1 MQRVLE
7 ESEPLLASSRRNG
20 PARPAGGWRSRF
32 KNFFSSITVEPAL
45 LLYMLAYGLCFVY
58 TTQIWVEKVC
68 YFHFH
73 YDEEICKNLDTGKYP
88 EEQSAVH
95 RMTTRYNVY
104 NHLIEYLPAALIV
117 LVLGAWSDTRDRR
130 LPIIIPMVG
139 IAIMKLG
146 LAANAYWWTLLPDYI
161 LLAYVPVGL
170 TGAAMTIFMGGY
182 AYVAVASGQ
191 RARTSRISM
200 IGVVSVLG
208 ATVGQVLGLLVYA
221 SWGYVGVFLVGA
233 LLLGVAAVYGL
244 ARLEK
249 KPGTSDEAELRQ
261 DRPIREILSLAQL
274 KETLLTPF
282 RRRRDQGRC
291 HVIGHIVV
299 ILLFLSTYGS
309 LNYNFLYTRI
319 RFSWDYKNFTK
330 WSITDTCL
338 LSLGPLVI
346 VPVMSYLWQ
355 VEDSLIGFLG
365 GVSLLF
371 CYVLRA
377 TAYVDWILYLAS
389 VIGLGQGLI
398 VMASRGAISKT
409 VTEEETAKIFAVL
422 GAFEAGVP
430 ALSALVYTAI
440 YNNFLETFPGAIY
453 VFTAFI
459 AVVICCLYV
468 SMCGR
473 QPTERRDEN
482 GP

>member
-1 MQRVLE
+1 MLTN
-7 ESEPLLASSRRNG
+7 SRRNG
-20 PARPAGGWRSRF
+20 PAHPPGGCRSRLRY
-32 KNFFSSITVEPAL
+32 FFSSITVEPAL

-58 TTQIWVEKVC
+58 TTQMWVEKIC

-73 YDEEICKNLDTGKYP
+73 YDEEICKNLDTGMYP
-88 EEQSAVH
+88 EEQGAVH
-95 RMTTRYNVY
+95 RMTTRYNVH

-117 LVLGAWSDTRDRR
+117 LVLGALSDNRDRR

-146 LAANAYWWTLLPDYI
+146 LAANAYWWTLPPDYI
-161 LLAYVPVGL
+161 LLAYIPVGL

-200 IGVVSVLG
+200 IGLVSVLG
-208 ATVGQVLGLLVYA
+208 ATVGQLLGLLVYA
-221 SWGYVGVFLVGA
+221 RWGYVGVFLVGA

-249 KPGTSDEAELRQ
+249 KPGAGDEVELRQ
-261 DRPIREILSLAQL
+261 DRSIREILSLIQL

-282 RRRRDQGRC
+282 RRRRDQGRR
-291 HVIGHIVV
+291 HVIGHIIA
-299 ILLFLSTYGS
+299 ILLFISTYGS

-319 RFSWDYKNFTK
+319 RFSWDYKNFTR

-338 LSLGPLVI
+338 LSLGPLVV

-355 VEDSLIGFLG
+355 MEDSLIGFLG
-365 GVSLLF
+365 AVSLLF
-371 CYVLRA
+371 GSVLRG
-377 TAYVDWILYLAS
+377 TAYADWILYLAS

-398 VMASRGAISKT
+398 IMASRGAISKT
-409 VTEEETAKIFAVL
+409 VNEEETAKIFAVL
-422 GAFEAGVP
+422 GAFETGVP
-430 ALSALVYTAI
+430 VLSAFVYTAI
-440 YNNFLETFPGAIY
+440 YNSSLETFPGAIY
-453 VFTAFI
+453 TFTALI

-468 SMCGR
+468 SLYGR
-473 QPTERRDEN
+473 QATERQDEN